1 MIEVPFAFALAA
13 GMAAAL
19 NPCGFAMLPAY
30 LTYFVGTGDAE
41 SGTAKSISRALLV
54 SLVLTAGFVVV
65 FGIFGLV
72 TTPFAISI
80 EQHLPWVTIVIGI
93 GLAGLGIAM
102 LAGKQV
108 MLTTPKFNRGGGE
121 RELPSMFLF
130 GVSYA
135 VASLSCTIG
144 PFLAVMTSTFR
155 SANYASG
162 VLAFV
167 TYGVGMGLLISIL
180 TLAVALTQTSVVTL
194 IRRAMPYVTRVSGGF
209 LVLAGLYVAWYGWW
223 EVRIN
228 RGEFVDDPIANVGE
242 TVRDNVNQWIN
253 DVGATPL
260 AGWIFGALLVAIP
273 ASTLMRRRR
282 GGEGPPPDSAP
293 APEGA

>member
-41 SGTAKSISRALLV
+41 GGQARSISRALLV

-65 FGIFGLV
+65 FGVFGLV

-93 GLAGLGIAM
+93 ALAILGVAM

-108 MLTTPKFNRGGGE
+108 MLSTPKLGKGGG

-144 PFLAVMTSTFR
+144 PFLAVTTSTFR

-167 TYGVGMGLLISIL
+167 TYGLGMGLLISIL

-194 IRRAMPYVTRVSGGF
+194 LRRALPYVTRVSGGF

-228 RGEFVDDPIANVGE
+228 RGELVDDPIANVGE
-242 TVRDNVNQWIN
+242 TVRDNVNRWIN
-253 DVGATPL
+253 DVGATTL
-260 AGWIFGALLVAIP
+260 AGWFVAAIVVALGASV
-273 ASTLMRRRR
+273 LMRRRR
-282 GGEGPPPDSAP
+282 GAAAPPPDSAP